1 MGFGFPAAIGAQLA
15 RPDDIVVAVVGDGGY
30 QMTLCELATAAINK
44 LPVKILVLNNHYLG
58 MVRQWQQMFFD
69 NRESGVNLEGNPD
82 FVKLAEAY
90 GIKGYNIKRPA
101 DVGKVLQ
108 KALDYNDGPC
118 VINAECIKTENVFPM
133 IPAGAALEDM
143 LVAPPKHKMAKPT
156 GST

>member
-1 MGFGFPAAIGAQLA
+1 
-15 RPDDIVVAVVGDGGY
+15 
-30 QMTLCELATAAINK
+30 
-44 LPVKILVLNNHYLG
+44 
-58 MVRQWQQMFFD
+58 MVFFD

-133 IPAGAALEDM
+133 IPAGAALEEYWSSAGG
-143 LVAPPKHKMAKPT
+143 VAKLNWNSAGAILEQNWNNIGTLLK
-156 GST
+156 